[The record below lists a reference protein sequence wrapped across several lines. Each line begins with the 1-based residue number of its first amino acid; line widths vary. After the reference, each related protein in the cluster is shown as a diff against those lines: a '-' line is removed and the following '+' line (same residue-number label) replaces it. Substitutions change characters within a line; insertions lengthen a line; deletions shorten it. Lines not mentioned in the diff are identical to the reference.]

1 MRFVSAK
8 KPWIDNDV
16 DIANHVGMIL
26 YNFNFLFMGWCESQG
41 AKVIIVVIGAGGN
54 CLFFHF

>member
-8 KPWIDNDV
+8 KPLLYNDV
-16 DIANHVGMIL
+16 DIGNDAGMIFVGL
-26 YNFNFLFMGWCESQG
+26 ICIIMGWRESQG

-54 CLFFHF
+54 CLFFYF